1 MTRIAERINER
12 GVRRLVTVDGA
23 DGRSRRA
30 ADAVVDDVLLDPARP
45 GYSCTRVWA
54 TTRTPAAPLRPEQ
67 VGALPRSLR
76 PPAGGSLFQIVVLP
90 PDAAWRGR
98 VTQAEV
104 QAYFAAA
111 GSPEASCWSPE
122 APHPY
127 LQRTPTLDLCI
138 VLEGQPTLLLDRG
151 AVTLAVSDT
160 VVQRAT
166 RHAWSNPTD
175 EPCVIAI
182 SSHDA
187 AADFGRTTT

>member
-1 MTRIAERINER
+1 MTRIAER
-12 GVRRLVTVDGA
+12 GVRRLVTVGGA
-23 DGRSRRA
+23 DGRSRLA
-30 ADAVVDDVLLDPARP
+30 ADAVVDDVLRDPARP

-54 TTRTPAAPLRPEQ
+54 TTRTPAAPLRAEQ
-67 VGALPRSLR
+67 VRALPRALR
-76 PPAGGSLFQIVVLP
+76 PPAGGALFQIIVLP
-90 PDAAWRGR
+90 PDEVWRGH

-111 GSPEASCWSPE
+111 GSPEASCWSPD

-127 LQRTPTLDLCI
+127 LQCTPTLDLCV
-138 VLEGQPTLLLDRG
+138 VLEGRPTLLLDRG
-151 AVTLAVSDT
+151 AVTLAASDT

-175 EPCVIAI
+175 RPCVIAI

-187 AADFGRTTT
+187 DADSDRKPS